1 MTNTTFKNSAPCHQ
15 SHYATTERDGMS
27 FKSGATI
34 ALFAVMFVVY
44 LQTIGDLPELMVAP
58 SYNTGQ
64 LTPADEG

>member
-1 MTNTTFKNSAPCHQ
+1 
-15 SHYATTERDGMS
+15 MS